1 MLVFTTNKKHLER
14 HFQKD
19 PVLFGYHQG
28 DLDDFYFPDC
38 QWAADYHQ
46 RARIEELI
54 LIYSGLK
61 TATVLAL
68 GLTDRFEQLLEETIE
83 LLPKE
88 FYCHFFK
95 SCRSVFGKLYDE
107 KPLGKFLKMKL
118 IDRQKCESLALDK
131 NDNIVR
137 LELSHYQQLQELYE
151 QAYPDNYFNN
161 SMLETGKYFGYII
174 EQKLVAVAGV
184 HVYSKKYK
192 IAVLGNIA
200 TYEKFRSKGL
210 ATKVTAALVRELAGE
225 GLLVA
230 LNVKS
235 DNEAAIKCYA
245 KLGFEKTHEYEESFF
260 YFGLNLNTT
269 RSGKPDFVSL

>member
-1 MLVFTTNKKHLER
+1 MLVFTLNKKHLER
-14 HFQKD
+14 HFEKD
-19 PVLFGYHQG
+19 RVLFGYHQG

-61 TATVLAL
+61 TATVLAF
-68 GLTDRFEQLLEETIE
+68 GLTDRFEPLLKEAIE
-83 LLPKE
+83 LLPNK
-88 FYCHFFK
+88 FYCHFQK
-95 SCRSVFGKLYDE
+95 NCRNVFRQLYNE

-118 IDRQKCESLALDK
+118 VDKQQYASLAPDK

-137 LELSHYQQLQELYE
+137 LDSSHYQQLSELYK

-161 SMLETGKYFGYII
+161 RMLETQKYFGCLF
-174 EQKLVAVAGV
+174 ENELVAAAGV
-184 HVYSKKYK
+184 HVYSRKYK
-192 IAVLGNIA
+192 IAMLGNIA
-200 TYEKFRSKGL
+200 TSEKFRNKGL
-210 ATKVTAALVRELAGE
+210 ATKVTAALVNELAGE

-235 DNEAAIKCYA
+235 NNKAAIKCYTN
-245 KLGFEKTHEYEESFF
+245 LGFEKTHEYEESLFT
-260 YFGLNLNTT
+260 LA
-269 RSGKPDFVSL
+269 

>member
-19 PVLFGYHQG
+19 PVLFSYHQG
-28 DLDDFYFPDC
+28 DLDDFYFRDC

-68 GLTDRFEQLLEETIE
+68 GLTDRFEELLKETVE

-88 FYCHFFK
+88 FYCHFLK
-95 SCRSVFGKLYDE
+95 DCRGVFRQIYDE

-118 IDRQKCESLALDK
+118 VNKQKCESFADDK
-131 NDNIVR
+131 NDNIIR
-137 LELSHYQQLQELYE
+137 LELSHSQQLLELYK
-151 QAYPDNYFNN
+151 QACPDNYFNN
-161 SMLETGKYFGYII
+161 SMLETRKYFGCFI
-174 EQKLVAVAGV
+174 EDRLVAVAGV
-184 HVYSKKYK
+184 HVYSKQYK

-210 ATKVTAALVRELAGE
+210 ATKVTAALVKELAGE

-235 DNEAAIKCYA
+235 DNEAAIKCYSN
-245 KLGFEKTHEYEESFF
+245 LGFEKTHEYEESLFT
-260 YFGLNLNTT
+260 LA
-269 RSGKPDFVSL
+269 

>member
-1 MLVFTTNKKHLER
+1 MLVFTVNKKHLER

-54 LIYSGLK
+54 LIYGGLK
-61 TATVLAL
+61 TATVLAF
-68 GLTDRFEQLLEETIE
+68 GLTDRFEQLLKETIE
-83 LLPKE
+83 LLPNK
-88 FYCHFFK
+88 FYCHFLE
-95 SCRSVFGKLYDE
+95 SYRSVFRQLYEE

-118 IDRQKCESLALDK
+118 VSRQRCESYALDK

-137 LELSHYQQLQELYE
+137 LEQSHYQQLIEIYK
-151 QAYPDNYFNN
+151 QAYPDNYFNKR
-161 SMLETGKYFGYII
+161 MLETGKYFGCFI
-174 EQKLVAVAGV
+174 EDKLVAVAGV
-184 HVYSKKYK
+184 HVYSKKFK

-200 TYEKFRSKGL
+200 THENFRNKGL
-210 ATKVTAALVRELAGE
+210 ATKVTAVLVKELVGE

-230 LNVKS
+230 LNVNS

-245 KLGFEKTHEYEESFF
+245 NLGFEKTHEYEESFF
-260 YFGLNLNTT
+260 S
-269 RSGKPDFVSL
+269 RA

>member
-1 MLVFTTNKKHLER
+1 MLVFTVNKKHLER

-61 TATVLAL
+61 TATVLAF
-68 GLTDRFEQLLEETIE
+68 GLTDRFEQLLKETIE
-83 LLPKE
+83 LLPNK
-88 FYCHFFK
+88 FYCHFLK
-95 SCRSVFGKLYDE
+95 NCRNVFRQLYDE
-107 KPLGKFLKMKL
+107 KPLGNFLKMKL
-118 IDRQKCESLALDK
+118 VSRQRCQSIAGDN

-137 LELSHYQQLQELYE
+137 LEQSHYQQLLELYN
-151 QAYPDNYFNN
+151 QAYPDNYFNKR
-161 SMLETGKYFGYII
+161 MLETGKYFGCFI
-174 EQKLVAVAGV
+174 EDRLVAVAGV

-200 TYEKFRSKGL
+200 TYEKFRNKGL
-210 ATKVTAALVRELAGE
+210 ATRVTAALVRELAGE

-260 YFGLNLNTT
+260 
-269 RSGKPDFVSL
+269 SLA

>member
-1 MLVFTTNKKHLER
+1 MLVFTVNKKHLER

-68 GLTDRFEQLLEETIE
+68 GLTDRFEQLLKETIG
-83 LLPKE
+83 LLPTK
-88 FYCHFFK
+88 FYCHFLK
-95 SCRSVFGKLYDE
+95 SYRNVFRQLYDE

-118 IDRQKCESLALDK
+118 TKRKMCESYALDK
-131 NDNIVR
+131 NDNILR
-137 LELSHYQQLQELYE
+137 LDSSHSRQLLQLYE

-161 SMLETGKYFGYII
+161 SMLETRKYFGCFI
-174 EQKLVAVAGV
+174 EDKLVAAAGV

-200 TYEKFRSKGL
+200 TYEEFRNKGL
-210 ATKVTAALVRELAGE
+210 ATRVTAALVRELVGE

-245 KLGFEKTHEYEESFF
+245 NLGFQKTHEYEESVF
-260 YFGLNLNTT
+260 
-269 RSGKPDFVSL
+269 SLA

>member
-28 DLDDFYFPDC
+28 DLDDFYFRDC
-38 QWAADYHQ
+38 QWAADYYQ

-61 TATVLAL
+61 TATVFAF
-68 GLTDRFEQLLEETIE
+68 GLTDRFYDLLKETVT
-83 LLPKE
+83 LMPKE
-88 FYCHFFK
+88 FYCHFLK
-95 SCRSVFGKLYDE
+95 GCRSVFRESYNE

-118 IDRQKCESLALDK
+118 VDRQKCDSIAPDK
-131 NDNIVR
+131 NDNIIR
-137 LELSHYQQLQELYE
+137 LDSSHYQQLQELYK

-161 SMLETGKYFGYII
+161 RMLETQKYFGCFF
-174 EQKLVAVAGV
+174 ENDLVAAAGV

-192 IAVLGNIA
+192 IAMLGNIA
-200 TYEKFRSKGL
+200 TSETFRHKGL
-210 ATKVTAALVRELAGE
+210 ASKVTAVLMKELAAE

-230 LNVKS
+230 LNVKC
-235 DNEAAIKCYA
+235 DNAAAIKCYTN
-245 KLGFEKTHEYEESFF
+245 LGFEKTHEYEESLFT
-260 YFGLNLNTT
+260 LA
-269 RSGKPDFVSL
+269 

>member
-1 MLVFTTNKKHLER
+1 MLVFTVNKKHLER

-61 TATVLAL
+61 TATVLAF
-68 GLTDRFEQLLEETIE
+68 GLSDRFEELLKEAVE

-88 FYCHFFK
+88 FYCHFLK
-95 SCRSVFGKLYDE
+95 NCRNVFRQLYDE

-118 IDRQKCESLALDK
+118 VNRQRCRIIAGDK
-131 NDNIVR
+131 NDDIAR
-137 LELSHYQQLQELYE
+137 LQLSHYQQLLELYN

-161 SMLETGKYFGYII
+161 RMLETGKYFGCFI
-174 EQKLVAVAGV
+174 EDRLVAVAGV

-192 IAVLGNIA
+192 IAILGNIA
-200 TYEKFRSKGL
+200 TSEKFRNKGL
-210 ATKVTAALVRELAGE
+210 ATKVTAALVGELASE

-235 DNEAAIKCYA
+235 DNKAAIKCYA
-245 KLGFEKTHEYEESFF
+245 NLGFEKTHEYQESVF
-260 YFGLNLNTT
+260 
-269 RSGKPDFVSL
+269 SLA

>member
-1 MLVFTTNKKHLER
+1 MLVFTVNKKHLER

-19 PVLFGYHQG
+19 PVLFAYHQG

-38 QWAADYHQ
+38 QWAADYYQ

-68 GLTDRFEQLLEETIE
+68 GLTDRFKELLKETIE
-83 LLPKE
+83 LLPKF
-88 FYCHFFK
+88 FYCHFHK
-95 SCRSVFGKLYDE
+95 DCRSVFRRTYDE
-107 KPLGKFLKMKL
+107 KPLGKFSKMKL
-118 IDRQKCESLALDK
+118 VNRQMWENFASDN

-137 LELSHYQQLQELYE
+137 LELSHRHQLLELYKK
-151 QAYPDNYFNN
+151 AYPENYFNN
-161 SMLETGKYFGYII
+161 SMLGTRKYFGYFIKD
-174 EQKLVAVAGV
+174 KLVAAAGV

-200 TYEKFRSKGL
+200 TYEKFRSQGL

-230 LNVKS
+230 LNVKN

-245 KLGFEKTHEYEESFF
+245 KLGFKKTHEYEESFF
-260 YFGLNLNTT
+260 TLA
-269 RSGKPDFVSL
+269 